1 MNDPVRFLDSAND
14 AMPFERAALRAGQ
27 NIEPPL
33 GAKDK
38 IWAALGPQIGPD
50 GGGDGAGDGA
60 GDGGSNGVGDGG
72 VGSSG
77 NTFSQGASAVNSSG
91 ASISGTIGGAK
102 ILALG
107 AAGVSAIAGV
117 VAAVSALSSPAP
129 VSSNIQQPAPIVAS
143 AIPAI
148 EEAPAPTI
156 QNEIPAVESPSFPEV
171 VTPAPTVA
179 PQKQAIA
186 SANPRIA
193 AVKPKE
199 EKIQSPE
206 TSNVEGQERASR
218 LREENQLLGDARSAL
233 RGGDPA
239 EALKKLDAAGGRF
252 PDGILAQER
261 EVLAIEAL
269 AKSGQRAA
277 ASARATAFLSA
288 HPTSPHATKVRSFVQ
303 K

>member
-27 NIEPPL
+27 NIDPPL
-33 GAKDK
+33 GAKEK

-50 GGGDGAGDGA
+50 GGGNGG
-60 GDGGSNGVGDGG
+60 GDGGS
-72 VGSSG
+72 SSG
-77 NTFSQGASAVNSSG
+77 NTFSQGSSAVNSSG

-102 ILALG
+102 IFALG

-143 AIPAI
+143 AFPAI

-156 QNEIPAVESPSFPEV
+156 QNEIPAVEFPSSPEL

-186 SANPRIA
+186 SATPRIA

-199 EKIQSPE
+199 EKVS
-206 TSNVEGQERASR
+206 TSESANVEGQERASR
-218 LREENQLLGDARSAL
+218 LREENRLLGDARSAL

-252 PDGILAQER
+252 PDGVLAQER